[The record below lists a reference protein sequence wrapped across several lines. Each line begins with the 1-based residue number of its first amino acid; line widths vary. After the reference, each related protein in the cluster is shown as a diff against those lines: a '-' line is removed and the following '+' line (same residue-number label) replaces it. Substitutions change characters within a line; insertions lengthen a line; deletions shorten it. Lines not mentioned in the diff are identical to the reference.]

1 LIFWLISLRFESSLI
16 KLRLFFIAHHVS
28 EYFLQD
34 LLTVDNV
41 LYYYCRGEVPKSKQL
56 TLFEKG
62 QIIAYNAQNLS
73 IRTIANLIGRGKSS
87 VESVTKRYRET
98 GEYER
103 LPGSG
108 RKRKILDSEVDHMV
122 LSVKRNRKITLN
134 ELREGLAADSVHK
147 ATISRA
153 LARSGRVENV
163 WQTKKPFVSNKNQKI
178 RKKWCQER
186 KNWTID
192 DWKKVLWSDESPFV
206 FRFNQRERVWKLSDE
221 KFHPS
226 LLTGTVKHD
235 DKIMVWGCFCWYG
248 TGRLYKVRGIMEKMQ
263 YKSILQREM
272 LTSAREL
279 YPDGDFIF
287 QQDNDPKHT
296 SKVVKRYLEYKDVN
310 VLHWPAQSPDLNP
323 IENLW
328 SILDKMAKDR
338 RPQNE
343 EQLFQILDETWKSI
357 PINYLRNLVES
368 MPRRCQAV
376 LDANGLPTKY

>member
-1 LIFWLISLRFESSLI
+1 MLKTYQFE
-16 KLRLFFIAHHVS
+16 
-28 EYFLQD
+28 Q
-34 LLTVDNV
+34 LLTLLEEGKV
-41 LYYYCRGEVPKSKQL
+41 LWKALQRDIVKQESMNDCL
-56 TLFEKG
+56 G
-62 QIIAYNAQNLS
+62 QEE
-73 IRTIANLIGRGKSS
+73 RGKFW
-87 VESVTKRYRET
+87 
-98 GEYER
+98 
-103 LPGSG
+103 
-108 RKRKILDSEVDHMV
+108 ILK
-122 LSVKRNRKITLN
+122 LITWFYL
-134 ELREGLAADSVHK
+134 
-147 ATISRA
+147 
-153 LARSGRVENV
+153 
-163 WQTKKPFVSNKNQKI
+163 SNKNQKI

-310 VLHWPAQSPDLNP
+310 VLHWPAQSHDLNP